1 MGWNPENYDE
11 NYRDMMEKGLSD
23 TEKSHASES
32 IESSNLNLN
41 TESVFFDAVVK
52 FVDESFGRKHP
63 HFERT
68 VYWLREFMPEV
79 TEAHLIAA
87 YGHDIARA
95 FDGEGT
101 PESYLDTE
109 HLQRHQERGAEILSD
124 FLLKNGASS
133 ELSEKVAHLV
143 GRHEWGGDEEQ
154 NLLRD
159 ADSVSFLET
168 NAEGFVMKKA
178 QVEGY
183 EKIRE
188 KLDWMFNR
196 IGSEERK
203 VYAKENY
210 KKWSDMLNAS
220 K

>member
-1 MGWNPENYDE
+1 MENEYY
-11 NYRDMMEKGLSD
+11 N
-23 TEKSHASES
+23 
-32 IESSNLNLN
+32 
-41 TESVFFDAVVK
+41 AVVK

-68 VYWLREFMPEV
+68 MYWLREFMPEA
-79 TEAHLIAA
+79 TEVHLIAA

-95 FDGEGT
+95 FDGEGAS
-101 PESYLDTE
+101 ESYLDTE

-124 FLLKNGASS
+124 FLLKNGAPV
-133 ELSEKVAHLV
+133 ELAENVAHLV
-143 GRHEWGGDEEQ
+143 SRHEWGGDEEQ
-154 NLLRD
+154 DLLRD

-188 KLDWMFNR
+188 KLDWMFDR

-203 VYAKENY
+203 EYARENY
-210 KKWSDMLNAS
+210 EKWSSLLETA